1 MNENL
6 SKIIYDAIGETYMKY
21 GTYQTVVAVA
31 KGISENN
38 LNCFTNAGG
47 KNART
52 RLINK
57 LTEKGENSEPNT
69 LNYTFFEGVMD
80 CYIDSLARS
89 YTSRQYAP
97 RNNAERDI
105 LVAYNK
111 YKDHPR
117 CREILRHQVISK
129 NQIDAMYF
137 GNTEMMQN
145 CMTNMIGSICEIYT
159 YEKQFDTFKLQIS
172 NQKFHAANME
182 KVREEMITGLTHN
195 KEGSLSIGNMSASTS
210 IGKKRHNQE
219 DAVLLKEH
227 PQNPNFK
234 ILVVADGMG
243 GGVSGEYVS
252 NYTVEQISKW
262 FENLPV
268 VYYRDA
274 DRVELALQE
283 KIQQIS
289 DVMAEK
295 YRGNAGSTFVGGIV
309 CETDTVISNVGD
321 SRAYIYSDRTKD
333 LTQVSED
340 ESLVEALYKMGEIK
354 TRDDM
359 RFHKGSNGI
368 FQYIGKLGRIDPK
381 TKKIPNHSYDKLIL
395 VSDGVSDCLS
405 DKDILTITARTPR
418 NKLAQMLV
426 QGALDKISYARPE
439 LSRED
444 YHSKIDGGKDNT
456 TAAVF
461 DKKAKPRR
469 GDEYDV

>member
-6 SKIIYDAIGETYMKY
+6 SQIIYDAIGETHMKY
-21 GTYQTVVAVA
+21 GVYQTVSAVA
-31 KGISENN
+31 RGISENY
-38 LNCFTNAGG
+38 LTCFTNGGG
-47 KNART
+47 KNARA

-57 LTEKGENSEPNT
+57 LTESGQNFEPNT
-69 LNYTFFEGVMD
+69 LNYTFFEGVID
-80 CYIDSLARS
+80 CYLDSLIRS
-89 YTSRQYAP
+89 YSSHQYAP
-97 RNNAERDI
+97 RNNAERDV

-111 YKDHPR
+111 FQNHPR
-117 CREILRHQVISK
+117 CRDILRQQVVSK
-129 NQIDAMYF
+129 NQIDAMYL
-137 GNTEMMQN
+137 GNAEMMKN
-145 CMTNMIGSICEIYT
+145 CMANMVGTVCEIYI
-159 YEKQFDTFKLQIS
+159 YEKQFEASRMQIS
-172 NQKFHAANME
+172 NQRLHAANVE
-182 KVREEMITGLTHN
+182 KARKEMITGLTHN

-219 DAVLLKEH
+219 DAVLVKEH

-243 GGVSGEYVS
+243 GGDAGEVVS

-274 DRVELALQE
+274 NRVELALQE

-289 DVMAEK
+289 DDMAGRYGGK
-295 YRGNAGSTFVGGIV
+295 AGSTFVGGIV
-309 CETDTVISNVGD
+309 CETETVISNVGD

-340 ESLVEALYKMGEIK
+340 ESLVEALYKMGEIEK
-354 TRDDM
+354 RDDM
-359 RFHKGSNGI
+359 RFHKSSNGI
-368 FQYIGKLGRIDPK
+368 FQHIGKLGRINPK
-381 TKKIPNHSYDKLIL
+381 TKRISNHSYDKLIL

-444 YHSKIDGGKDNT
+444 YYSRIDGGKDNT

-461 DKKAKPRR
+461 DKKAKSRR